1 MIKAVVNIDIG
12 CYEQIQE
19 PSFENP
25 TWDFYTLTDLEGR
38 EHRKCTN
45 EYFFEPVV
53 VDEESLDGLS
63 SKRKASYYKAKALS
77 LLERETGIDY
87 DIVIVIDGNI
97 QITGDLDA
105 FIDEYHNNF
114 DISMTRH
121 PDCSS
126 YLHESQKIQEIK
138 SNFGGTG
145 VVIETE
151 ENMEETLDEMSRR
164 GYKFNNGYHETG
176 ISIRSN
182 TKRTKAFEKAWA
194 KNYLQFATKRDQPS
208 LAFTRWEKKSIQFN
222 TIEKSILNI
231 SSPFS
236 WHPHK
241 YNKND

>member
-1 MIKAVVNIDIG
+1 
-12 CYEQIQE
+12 
-19 PSFENP
+19 
-25 TWDFYTLTDLEGR
+25 
-38 EHRKCTN
+38 
-45 EYFFEPVV
+45 
-53 VDEESLDGLS
+53 
-63 SKRKASYYKAKALS
+63 
-77 LLERETGIDY
+77 
-87 DIVIVIDGNI
+87 
-97 QITGDLDA
+97 
-105 FIDEYHNNF
+105 
-114 DISMTRH
+114 
-121 PDCSS
+121 
-126 YLHESQKIQEIK
+126 
-138 SNFGGTG
+138 
-145 VVIETE
+145 
-151 ENMEETLDEMSRR
+151 MEETLDEMSRR